1 MNITHP
7 DAGRLPGALGGR
19 GAARSQG
26 ASPVLVVSR
35 GKKNVWEMGRWW
47 ENRWENGD
55 LMLI

>member
-35 GKKNVWEMGRWW
+35 GKKKRLGDGKMVGKQMGK
-47 ENRWENGD
+47 
-55 LMLI
+55 MVI